1 MPTIE
6 ELEKYAKEKKMPKR
20 GLDDMIQRLRAE
32 HDEHI
37 DDQLFSLLC
46 AEIDRGAE
54 FWKGVR
60 DFLKNGIAER
70 NKEET

>member
-6 ELEKYAKEKKMPKR
+6 DIEKYAKEKKMPKR

-37 DDQLFSLLC
+37 DDQLFFLLC
-46 AEIDRGAE
+46 AEIDRRAE

-60 DFLKNGIAER
+60 DFLKKRIAER
-70 NKEET
+70 KKEET